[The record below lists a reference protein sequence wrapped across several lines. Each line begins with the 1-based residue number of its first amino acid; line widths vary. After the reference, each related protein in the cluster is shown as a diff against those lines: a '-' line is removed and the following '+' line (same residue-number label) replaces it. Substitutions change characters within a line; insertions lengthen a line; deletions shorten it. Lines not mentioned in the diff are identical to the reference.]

1 MAVNKNAQLRYKV
14 LDECFSNPIKK
25 FTIEALMERCAEA
38 LTEHYG
44 KPMSI
49 SRRQIIY
56 DMDFMKSAAGYDAPI
71 VINRKESKKGH
82 YHYSDKD
89 FSILKK
95 PITEEE
101 RSQIQQ
107 AIETL
112 SRMKNLPGLDW
123 VNSLTAKLQ
132 FSIDS
137 EKGNRQIMSFEENEY
152 LWGVEFLDVLY
163 QYIIKKQPLKV
174 TYQSYKQK
182 ESSEEIISPY
192 YLKQFNNRWFFFG
205 YNHKWE
211 NLQNMA
217 LDRIRSIK
225 SINEVFI
232 ENTVD
237 MNEYFVDIV
246 GVTNLPDV
254 EPEIIKIKV
263 SDYRLP
269 FIISKPLHGSQLQK
283 ITDNIVTLKLK
294 VNKELISLIL
304 SFGDD
309 MEVLEPAGLREVI
322 KEKVNG
328 MKKLYK

>member
-14 LDECFSNPIKK
+14 LDECFSNFRKN
-25 FTIEALMERCAEA
+25 FTIEDLMKKCAEA
-38 LTEHYG
+38 LTEHHG

-56 DMDFMKSAAGYDAPI
+56 DMDFMKSNAGYEAPI
-71 VINRKESKKGH
+71 IIDRKKSKKG
-82 YHYSDKD
+82 YYYYSDPD

-112 SRMKNLPGLDW
+112 SRMKNLPGWDW
-123 VNSLTAKLQ
+123 VDSLTAKLQ
-132 FSIDS
+132 FGIDS

-152 LWGVEFLDVLY
+152 LKGIDFLNELY
-163 QYIIKKQPLKV
+163 QYIIQKQPL
-174 TYQSYKQK
+174 TIAYQGFKQ
-182 ESSEEIISPY
+182 EEPTEEIISPY

-217 LDRIRSIK
+217 LDRIQSIK
-225 SINEVFI
+225 STNEDFI

-237 MNEYFVDIV
+237 MSEYFDDIV

-269 FIISKPLHGSQLQK
+269 FIISKPLHGSQSTK
-283 ITDNIVTLKLK
+283 ITDNIIRLKLK

-322 KEKVNG
+322 KEKVKG
-328 MKKLYK
+328 MRELYK